1 MNILIKLQFHEK
13 IFYSKHTK
21 NYVIIQSEGE
31 GGEKKH
37 KKVQEKSLSR
47 ERKAK
52 QSGGT
57 ESFLH
62 FITAISLT

>member
-1 MNILIKLQFHEK
+1 M
-13 IFYSKHTK
+13 
-21 NYVIIQSEGE
+21 
-31 GGEKKH
+31 GEKKH